1 MPDPGLSRAS
11 EDAGSLAVPST
22 RAIGP
27 YVGGAACRFVASRW
41 PWRLRL
47 LAGPGSR
54 IPSCWPACSPGV
66 RGVHVEAQV
75 IPDCTDRPRRPHCRV
90 PMLLSGTLIGRGRV
104 PADPHARVTGHARR
118 CALKCAMCALHAAFY
133 MLQAACCIYT
143 LRIAICALHGRMLR
157 AALYMAAWCT
167 PRACVRPIYDETA
180 HEAHRCRAT
189 TAQPRREI
197 LIIQSGPVTGG
208 YGRGVRRSSSYSAS
222 DASRWSQRLCC
233 AMGSVRIHTT

>member
-54 IPSCWPACSPGV
+54 IPSCCPSVQPERAWGASRSAGDTRLHGPPSTSALSCTHASQWNFDRQRPSAGRPTRTRERAGA
-66 RGVHVEAQV
+66 RG
-75 IPDCTDRPRRPHCRV
+75 D
-90 PMLLSGTLIGRGRV
+90 
-104 PADPHARVTGHARR
+104 ARR

-143 LRIAICALHGRMLR
+143 LRVAICALHGRMLR

-189 TAQPRREI
+189 TAQPRCEI
-197 LIIQSGPVTGG
+197 LIIQSGPVPAVTAAASAAVRHSFL
-208 YGRGVRRSSSYSAS
+208 RGRSS
-222 DASRWSQRLCC
+222 
-233 AMGSVRIHTT
+233 V